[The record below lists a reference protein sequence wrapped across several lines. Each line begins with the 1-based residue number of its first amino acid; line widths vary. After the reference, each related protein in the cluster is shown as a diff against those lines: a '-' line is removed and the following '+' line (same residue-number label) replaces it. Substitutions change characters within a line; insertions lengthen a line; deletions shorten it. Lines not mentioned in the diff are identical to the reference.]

1 MLDIFSLRTIDEISA
16 SIAETGI
23 LTLSDRLALMV
34 AFLNENLEDEDIR
47 TVDRI
52 LYRIRR
58 GRIKVAG
65 CISVLQK

>member
-23 LTLSDRLALMV
+23 LTLSDRLTLMV
-34 AFLNENLEDEDIR
+34 AFLNENLEEEDLR

-58 GRIKVAG
+58 GRIKVA
-65 CISVLQK
+65 S